1 MAGVRRCFGLLLI
14 LLTLVPSSAV
24 AHSNS
29 VETSPA
35 QGATLDAL
43 PAEATLTFDEA
54 PTTADVVL
62 ASPDG
67 TVHKLTSRVVGP
79 TIRVRLP
86 STGPGGGYELSYRV
100 VSPDGHP
107 VSGSVRFTVRTG
119 AAAEPAPPRPSA
131 EPDRG
136 LLVPVVMGLAVLG
149 IAATVFAARSI
160 RR

>member
-1 MAGVRRCFGLLLI
+1 MAGVRRCLGLFLI

-24 AHSNS
+24 AHSDS
-29 VETSPA
+29 VETNPA
-35 QGATLDAL
+35 QGATLDTL

-54 PTTADVVL
+54 PTRADVVL

-67 TVHKLTSRVVGP
+67 EVHELTSRVAGP

-86 STGPGGGYELSYRV
+86 STGPRGGYELSYRV
-100 VSPDGHP
+100 VSADGHP

-119 AAAEPAPPRPSA
+119 AAAETAPPSPRA
-131 EPDRG
+131 EPSRG
-136 LLVPVVMGLAVLG
+136 PVAPIVIGLAVLG
-149 IAATVFAARSI
+149 LAAMVFVARSL